1 MKEILYLMD
10 CVLTKDLILKAKEHV
25 HPHGTSGQTGG
36 ETAGVGE
43 GWGQGKCLKTSE
55 ILMLSTNPPGH
66 RARKTFLGEVSCK
79 GLQISNSFS

>member
-36 ETAGVGE
+36 ETAGVGTRE
-43 GWGQGKCLKTSE
+43 VLKD
-55 ILMLSTNPPGH
+55 
-66 RARKTFLGEVSCK
+66 K
-79 GLQISNSFS
+79 

>member
-36 ETAGVGE
+36 ETAGVG
-43 GWGQGKCLKTSE
+43 GGGD
-55 ILMLSTNPPGH
+55 
-66 RARKTFLGEVSCK
+66 K
-79 GLQISNSFS
+79 GSA